1 MTGRAC
7 VHRCVWN
14 GQFGMGI
21 NIPHIERVMLW
32 TTPPNLTTAIQCA
45 ARGTGGERR
54 RHVAPAAN
62 RRHAAPA
69 ANWRRE
75 APAANRRREAPAPR
89 STPSA
94 EQPSPQKLKWTPF
107 APWRPPARRSRPPRA
122 PGGRPGSRGR
132 GRAGCG
138 GRARPRGRAGP
149 GKLGSHRSLG
159 KTSKKGSNS
168 LKHIG
173 FGPPRERD
181 SRYCP
186 VQRESGHACG
196 NRKSGGDP
204 QSPFLPVSGLRPE
217 RGH

>member
-1 MTGRAC
+1 MSRRRRGQAPNDRSCLCAPL
-7 VHRCVWN
+7 RLEWAVWN
-14 GQFGMGI
+14 GHQHP
-21 NIPHIERVMLW
+21 PHR
-32 TTPPNLTTAIQCA
+32 A
-45 ARGTGGERR
+45 
-54 RHVAPAAN
+54 
-62 RRHAAPA
+62 RHAVDHATESDDGDTMCGA
-69 ANWRRE
+69 RHWRRA

-107 APWRPPARRSRPPRA
+107 APWRPPARRSRPTRA

-196 NRKSGGDP
+196 NTKSGGDP
-204 QSPFLPVSGLRPE
+204 QSPFLPVSCLRPE